1 MNTRF
6 LGSLILLTV
15 LIAGCS
21 PRINV
26 FKDLDQKKFI
36 EIKTPFEEKN
46 YKSTPEEFFQ
56 IVNTKSETINMAKQR
71 NLLSA
76 KSLLSN
82 KINTYIQSSADQILK
97 FSSDKEIE
105 VFNSKSKSFSSNLID
120 KVKLLDSKIYKT
132 KDNKYEYWA
141 VYSVK
146 VNDFSDLNKSQ
157 TVISDIERNK
167 NLKKLIDKSFSLE
180 ATTRTEPNNYLTVSD
195 ELIEDNLREKIEL
208 ESKSYLGVPYV
219 WGGNTPNEGF
229 DCSGFVRWVYKKSI
243 DKILARTTKE
253 HYLKYRDIIF
263 KNVKNS
269 KKGDLIY
276 FKTIPNRNISHVG
289 IYLGEN
295 KFIHAPNKNEFVK
308 IEYLSG
314 YWEKSYVG
322 YASTMDF
329 LK

>member
-1 MNTRF
+1 
-6 LGSLILLTV
+6 
-15 LIAGCS
+15 
-21 PRINV
+21 
-26 FKDLDQKKFI
+26 
-36 EIKTPFEEKN
+36 
-46 YKSTPEEFFQ
+46 
-56 IVNTKSETINMAKQR
+56 
-71 NLLSA
+71 
-76 KSLLSN
+76 
-82 KINTYIQSSADQILK
+82 
-97 FSSDKEIE
+97 
-105 VFNSKSKSFSSNLID
+105 
-120 KVKLLDSKIYKT
+120 
-132 KDNKYEYWA
+132 
-141 VYSVK
+141 
-146 VNDFSDLNKSQ
+146 
-157 TVISDIERNK
+157 
-167 NLKKLIDKSFSLE
+167 
-180 ATTRTEPNNYLTVSD
+180 
-195 ELIEDNLREKIEL
+195 
-208 ESKSYLGVPYV
+208 VPYV

-295 KFIHAPNKNEFVK
+295 KFIHAPNKNEFIK

-314 YWEKSYVG
+314 YWEKSYVW